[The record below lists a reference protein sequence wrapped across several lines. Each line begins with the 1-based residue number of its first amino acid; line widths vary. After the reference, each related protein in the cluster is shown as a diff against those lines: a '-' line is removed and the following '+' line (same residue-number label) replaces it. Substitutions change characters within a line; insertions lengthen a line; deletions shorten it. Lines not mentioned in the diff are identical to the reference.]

1 MRPLLAWVLVSNLIS
16 LVAAEPDSAEHFALP
31 PPAAE
36 ASLPGEGALR
46 RYDPAVGDPDGG
58 VAPGTLFENI
68 PEEWVCPVCGMDK
81 TSFERL

>member
-1 MRPLLAWVLVSNLIS
+1 MCVPCGYV
-16 LVAAEPDSAEHFALP
+16 
-31 PPAAE
+31 
-36 ASLPGEGALR
+36 
-46 RYDPAVGDPDGG
+46 YDPAVGDPDGG